1 LELNKNCKF
10 QVNKTIIKSFGKI
23 NLNLR
28 VLKKIKRNYHAISSL
43 ITYCGVYDVISIQKE
58 IKLHDSI
65 SFYGKF
71 EKGINRKKNTVTKLL
86 YLLRSKGFLKNNF
99 YKISIK
105 KNIPHGSGLGG
116 GSSNAATLLNFFNKK
131 MKLKLKKFFIYKLAS
146 KIGFDVPV
154 ILEKKNTILT
164 GKKSNIKRLKRSF
177 KLNILLVYPNIK
189 CSTKKIYKINKNFNF
204 LKTHHNL
211 NKVKNIDLI
220 NYLISENN
228 DLEDA
233 VVKLY
238 PKIGKIINFIKM
250 QNGCYLSRITGSG
263 SACIGIFSNNSKAI
277 YAKNLIKLKFPKYWC
292 VVSRTI

>member
-1 LELNKNCKF
+1 MNKNYKF

-28 VLKKIKRNYHAISSL
+28 VLKKIKRNYHTINSL

-71 EKGINRKKNTVTKLL
+71 EKGINRKKNTVTELL

-99 YKISIK
+99 FKISIK

-116 GSSNAATLLNFFNKK
+116 GSSNAATLLNFLNKE
-131 MKLKLKKFFIYKLAS
+131 MNLKLKKFFMYKLAS
-146 KIGFDVPV
+146 KIGFDVPI

-164 GKKSNIKRLKRSF
+164 GRKSNIKRLKRSF

-189 CSTKKIYKINKNFNF
+189 CSTKKIYKINKNFSF
-204 LKTHHNL
+204 LKSHHNL
-211 NKVKNIDLI
+211 NNVKNIDLI

-233 VVKLY
+233 AVKLY
-238 PKIGKIINFIKM
+238 PKIGRIINFIKA
-250 QNGCYLSRITGSG
+250 QKGCYLSRITGSG

-277 YAKNLIKLKFPKYWC
+277 YTKNLIKLKFPKYWC
-292 VVSRTI
+292 VVSKTI